1 MENNQQSP
9 KSYFR
14 MLGIIHLGLVL
25 GVLLFGI
32 VVTFF
37 IADFQLPNIQSGFAD
52 LFVYLVPGFV
62 MIGIIANNV
71 VFRIKLNAI
80 NESADIK
87 TKMAVYR
94 ESSIIRYML
103 IQTPAQIALCAI
115 IVTNNINFLVYA
127 GLMVVLLII
136 KRPTLRLA
144 ISDLNLN
151 QQEKSILENQDS
163 TIL

>member
-1 MENNQQSP
+1 
-9 KSYFR
+9 
-14 MLGIIHLGLVL
+14 
-25 GVLLFGI
+25 
-32 VVTFF
+32 
-37 IADFQLPNIQSGFAD
+37 
-52 LFVYLVPGFV
+52 